1 MDFVQK
7 VVEKFGPGGQQTEYV
22 EERRDYYG
30 GGPPQPEGPPLP
42 RPWVSRWVEQ
52 DRRWLY
58 VNEMTGEQ
66 SWERPYGEPGY
77 GGAPAGYGGGGGY
90 SQGGYGGPPP
100 GEYYR
105 EEERYQEEPPKKDH
119 SVAYGVAGAAAGLV
133 GGALLMHE
141 GEEIH
146 DEWEGEKEH
155 IEQRVEDF
163 PENAAEWTGDK
174 VGEAEYEVDKVE
186 NAVENFPENTAE
198 WVGDKVGGV
207 ERFGDEME
215 NAYDEGRDE
224 GRDGW

>member
-1 MDFVQK
+1 MDFVEK

-22 EERRDYYG
+22 EERREYYG

-42 RPWVSRWVEQ
+42 RPWVARWAEQ
-52 DRRWLY
+52 DRRWFY

-77 GGAPAGYGGGGGY
+77 GKPPAGYGGGGGY
-90 SQGGYGGPPP
+90 GQGGYGGPPP

-141 GEEIH
+141 GEEI
-146 DEWEGEKEH
+146 
-155 IEQRVEDF
+155 R
-163 PENAAEWTGDK
+163 
-174 VGEAEYEVDKVE
+174 
-186 NAVENFPENTAE
+186 
-198 WVGDKVGGV
+198 
-207 ERFGDEME
+207 
-215 NAYDEGRDE
+215 
-224 GRDGW
+224 